1 MRAAIAALE
10 GRTRDAVALYSE
22 AFKAWAN
29 LKVVWEQA
37 LTGLDMATV
46 LDHAEPVVGAAIK
59 FSRETF
65 TRLGAQPYIARLESV
80 VAERGGGPRPVSP
93 TRRPV
98 EESVA
103 EPA

>member
-10 GRTRDAVALYSE
+10 GRAREALALYSE
-22 AFKAWAN
+22 AFEAWGN

-46 LDHAEPVVGAAIK
+46 LDHAQPAVAAATR
-59 FSRETF
+59 FARETF
-65 TRLGAQPYIARLESV
+65 TRLGAKPYLERLELV
-80 VAERGGGPRPVSP
+80 LAKRGAPAPVTPS
-93 TRRPV
+93 RPV

-103 EPA
+103 ERA